1 MTDERPSL
9 TEVWEA
15 LEGRVL
21 TARGDWAK
29 ASCVL
34 HEDRNP
40 SASVNE
46 DTGKWTCH
54 SCNQHGDVYDL
65 LQLAGRASDYKDA
78 LEVGKGYG
86 QTSVGGTDYGS
97 GLLKRPKKKREGR
110 KNWRPAWRDL

>member
-1 MTDERPSL
+1 MTDPRPSL

-46 DTGKWTCH
+46 DTGKWNCH

-65 LQLAGRASDYKDA
+65 IQLAGKADSFAEAKKFAENYEK
-78 LEVGKGYG
+78 
-86 QTSVGGTDYGS
+86 TSVSGSDYGS
-97 GLLKRPKKKREGR
+97 GLLKRPKKKRPGR
-110 KNWRPAWRDL
+110 KNWSPSWRDL